1 MTDLREQIRS
11 DLTTAMKAREQQ
23 RTGTLRML
31 LAAIQT
37 AETTG
42 SKHTLDDQAIQQLI
56 AKEIKKRRESAEIY
70 QQAGRNELA
79 EQETAEADILAVYL
93 PQQLDDAALTELVAS
108 VLSEFS
114 EPTMKDMGQIMK
126 LATQKA
132 AGQADGKRLS
142 GEVRRQLTA

>member
-108 VLSEFS
+108 VLSEFTD
-114 EPTMKDMGQIMK
+114 PTMKDMGQIMK